1 MLVLPP
7 TSCSLIAHLLN
18 IDENHPARQ
27 MHDTFYLKHTSDKT
41 KLLRTQTSPIQIR
54 TMQSGK
60 PPFRF
65 IAPGRVYRAD
75 WDMTHTP
82 MFHQIAGLVIDK
94 NIHMGH
100 LKYVIIDF
108 IRSFFLNMD
117 SRLRTDRI

>member
-1 MLVLPP
+1 
-7 TSCSLIAHLLN
+7 
-18 IDENHPARQ
+18 
-27 MHDTFYLKHTSDKT
+27 MH
-41 KLLRTQTSPIQIR
+41 
-54 TMQSGK
+54 SGK

-82 MFHQIAGLVIDK
+82 MFHQIEGLVIDK

-108 IRSFFLNMD
+108 IRSFFLSFYFLDLLFRKYNI
-117 SRLRTDRI
+117 RKNY